1 MQVYVKAWFSLV
13 FFKFMSCICQSQTS
27 QYTDNSGTV
36 NYSVSSMKIHSGVV
50 TGTDLQM
57 LFSDQC
63 RIQLSYFAARYN
75 M

>member
-13 FFKFMSCICQSQTS
+13 SFSLKLHSVKTVQVLFK
-27 QYTDNSGTV
+27 
-36 NYSVSSMKIHSGVV
+36 YSVSSMEIHSGVV

-63 RIQLSYFAARYN
+63 SIQLSYFAARYSI
-75 M
+75 